1 MSSLSPPNRIF
12 YHITTMK
19 KTSTTQAL
27 KSLQTM
33 DAKTFEAT
41 FSNQITVLD
50 QDNCR
55 NANDGMFNI
64 VFEGKNGEETSILF
78 CDGIVIQ
85 VSESAEA

>member
-1 MSSLSPPNRIF
+1 
-12 YHITTMK
+12 MK
-19 KTSTTQAL
+19 IKSTAQAL

-41 FSNQITVLD
+41 FENQITVLD

-64 VFEGKNGEETSILF
+64 IFTGKAGEETAILF
-78 CDGIVIQ
+78 CDGIVVQ
-85 VSESAEA
+85 VSEAAEA

>member
-1 MSSLSPPNRIF
+1 
-12 YHITTMK
+12 MK
-19 KTSTTQAL
+19 IKSTSQAL

-41 FSNQITVLD
+41 FENQITVLD

-64 VFEGKNGEETSILF
+64 IFTGKAGEETSILF
-78 CDGIVIQ
+78 CDGTVVQ
-85 VSESAEA
+85 VSEAAEA

>member
-1 MSSLSPPNRIF
+1 
-12 YHITTMK
+12 MK
-19 KTSTTQAL
+19 IKSTAQAL

-41 FSNQITVLD
+41 FASQITVLD

-64 VFEGKNGEETSILF
+64 IFEGKAGEETSILF

>member
-1 MSSLSPPNRIF
+1 
-12 YHITTMK
+12 MK
-19 KTSTTQAL
+19 KTSTSQAL
-27 KSLQTM
+27 KSLQVM

-41 FSNQITVLD
+41 FENQITVLD

-64 VFEGKNGEETSILF
+64 VFEGKNGEETPILF
-78 CDGIVIQ
+78 CDGLLIQ

>member
-1 MSSLSPPNRIF
+1 
-12 YHITTMK
+12 MK
-19 KTSTTQAL
+19 IKSTAQAL

-41 FSNQITVLD
+41 FENQITVLD
-50 QDNCR
+50 QDNIC

-64 VFEGKNGEETSILF
+64 IFEGKEGQETSILF
-78 CDGIVIQ
+78 CDGLLIQ

>member
-1 MSSLSPPNRIF
+1 
-12 YHITTMK
+12 MK
-19 KTSTTQAL
+19 KTSTAQAL

-41 FSNQITVLD
+41 FENQITVLD
-50 QDNCR
+50 QDNIC

-64 VFEGKNGEETSILF
+64 IFEGKEGQETSILF

>member
-1 MSSLSPPNRIF
+1 
-12 YHITTMK
+12 MK
-19 KTSTTQAL
+19 IKSTSQAL

-41 FSNQITVLD
+41 FENQITVLD

-64 VFEGKNGEETSILF
+64 IFTGKAGEETSILF
-78 CDGIVIQ
+78 CDGIVVQ
-85 VSESAEA
+85 VSEAAEA

>member
-1 MSSLSPPNRIF
+1 
-12 YHITTMK
+12 MK
-19 KTSTTQAL
+19 IKSTAQAL
-27 KSLQTM
+27 KSLETM

-41 FSNQITVLD
+41 FASQITVLD

-64 VFEGKNGEETSILF
+64 IFEGKAGDETSILF

>member
-1 MSSLSPPNRIF
+1 
-12 YHITTMK
+12 MK
-19 KTSTTQAL
+19 IKSTAQAL

-41 FSNQITVLD
+41 FENQITVLD

-64 VFEGKNGEETSILF
+64 IFTGKAGEETSILF
-78 CDGIVIQ
+78 CDGIVVQ
-85 VSESAEA
+85 VSEAAEA

>member
-1 MSSLSPPNRIF
+1 
-12 YHITTMK
+12 MK
-19 KTSTTQAL
+19 IKPTAQAL
-27 KSLQTM
+27 KSLETM

-41 FSNQITVLD
+41 FASQITVLD

-64 VFEGKNGEETSILF
+64 IFEGKAGDETSILF

>member
-1 MSSLSPPNRIF
+1 
-12 YHITTMK
+12 MK
-19 KTSTTQAL
+19 KTSTAQAL
-27 KSLQTM
+27 KSLQVM

-41 FSNQITVLD
+41 FENQITVLD

-64 VFEGKNGEETSILF
+64 IFTGKAGEETSILF

-85 VSESAEA
+85 VSEAAEA